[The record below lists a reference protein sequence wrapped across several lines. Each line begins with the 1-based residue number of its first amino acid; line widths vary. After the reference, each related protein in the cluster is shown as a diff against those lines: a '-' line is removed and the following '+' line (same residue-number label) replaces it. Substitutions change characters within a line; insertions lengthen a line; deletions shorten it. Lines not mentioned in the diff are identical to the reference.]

1 LEKLTQGLSPQAI
14 ICDIEMPRLD
24 GFGFLAHIKAKDN
37 LRSLPVMMLT
47 SRSGGKY
54 QEIAFS
60 LGASAYFSKPFQ
72 EEELLQAIRRLITP
86 ALAPMA

>member
-1 LEKLTQGLSPQAI
+1 
-14 ICDIEMPRLD
+14 MPRLD
-24 GFGFLAHIKAKDN
+24 GFGFLAHVKAKDN

-54 QEIAFS
+54 QEIAFK

-72 EEELLQAIRRLITP
+72 EEELLKTVRRLISP
-86 ALAPMA
+86 ALAPLV